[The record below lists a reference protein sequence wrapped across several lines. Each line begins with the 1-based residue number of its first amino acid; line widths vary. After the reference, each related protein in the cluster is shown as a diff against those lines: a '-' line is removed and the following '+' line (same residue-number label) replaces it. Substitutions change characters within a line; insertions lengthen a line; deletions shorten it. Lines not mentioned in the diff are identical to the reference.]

1 MSPRAAKFWCKGY
14 ELQQVV
20 DESRKSFRSF
30 FRWLHSALLKVEE
43 PSGTV
48 EEIKVSQQEIKFI
61 AEFLDNFD
69 LDEDVEYDEEGN
81 DVNKVNNASGTQ
93 FKRKL
98 FCLSF
103 GLILCTFRF

>member
-1 MSPRAAKFWCKGY
+1 MGVISGFSSQNPSQHFSI
-14 ELQQVV
+14 
-20 DESRKSFRSF
+20 EST
-30 FRWLHSALLKVEE
+30 

-81 DVNKVNNASGTQ
+81 DVNKANNASGTQ